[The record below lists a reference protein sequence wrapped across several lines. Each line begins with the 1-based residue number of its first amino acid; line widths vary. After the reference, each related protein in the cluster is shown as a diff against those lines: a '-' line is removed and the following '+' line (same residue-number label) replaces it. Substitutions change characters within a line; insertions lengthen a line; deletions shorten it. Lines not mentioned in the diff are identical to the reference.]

1 MFYVDEEEDWVHDE
15 DEVEEDVADTDE
27 SQTIVPRET
36 RKSLPG
42 GRW

>member
-1 MFYVDEEEDWVHDE
+1 M
-15 DEVEEDVADTDE
+15 DEVERDFEEPEENVEEEEDVADTDE